1 MGNRSSLLLREDEIA
16 QIQNATGCKYPY
28 CLVIPYKLINPN
40 QFILVPRDLLLIKQF
55 LMRYNITINI
65 SM

>member
-28 CLVIPYKLINPN
+28 CLVISYKLINPN
-40 QFILVPRDLLLIKQF
+40 QFISVPRDLFKQF
-55 LMRYNITINI
+55 LTKYITYNKY
-65 SM
+65 